1 MGVKPVQPMF
11 KTNTHALKITDHV
24 HFLVFK
30 FVKIWIKITHRLSA
44 AKKETTLLKVLKPPQ
59 KQEHMS
65 WVFLVR

>member
-24 HFLVFK
+24 DFLV
-30 FVKIWIKITHRLSA
+30 LSA

>member
-11 KTNTHALKITDHV
+11 KTNTRALKITDHV
-24 HFLVFK
+24 DFLV
-30 FVKIWIKITHRLSA
+30 LSA

-65 WVFLVR
+65 